1 MRRIGT
7 RRNLGANPT
16 SASTSRAARSSC
28 NNVSGTPSSTLTTQ
42 SRHAGPRTAQSSQS
56 ITTGVP
62 GPGAATFSLSG
73 PLLYAI
79 GSVLSIELSR
89 AARTLT
95 AGTDI
100 WPPAS
105 RPADRR
111 GNTGVSVRVLNVTPM
126 GVTGANQLSFADVPG
141 AWAVIHSEAEE
152 VSLRETTFV
161 VVDLETTGGRATSTP
176 GTPERPPARPDAI
189 TEIGAVKVRGG
200 AVLGEFATL
209 VDPQRSIPPQIVQLT
224 GITTAMVC
232 DAPTI
237 DAVLPMFLEFAGE
250 SVLVAH
256 NAGFDIGFLR
266 AAAQRCDI
274 PWPRPQVLCTVRLA
288 RRVLSREEA
297 PSVRLAALARLFA
310 VAAQPTHRALDDAR
324 ATVEVLHALIE
335 RVGNQGVHTY
345 ADLRWYLPDV
355 TPTQRRKRV
364 LAEGLPHR
372 PGVYLFRGPS
382 GEVLYVGTAI
392 DLRRRVS
399 QYFTGADPR
408 GRMKEM
414 VTLAGAVDH
423 VECAHALE
431 AGVRELRMLAAHA
444 PPYNRRSRF
453 PQRWWWVALTD
464 EAFPRLSVLRGPRH
478 DRTVGPFRSR
488 ADAAQTAALLA
499 RFTGLRTCT
508 ARLARSALHGPA
520 CPEVEVSPCP
530 AARDVTA
537 TQYAAAV
544 ARVAALIDGLDS
556 AALAAAVDEVS
567 ALAEHRHYESAA
579 RLRDRTATAVEA
591 LWRGQRLRALAAL
604 PELIAARPDGP
615 NGQGGYQLAVIRHG
629 QLAAAGTA
637 GRGVPPIPVVD
648 AIRAGAQ
655 TILPAPAPLG
665 GALVEETALIARW
678 LAAPGVRI
686 VRVADEGWSSPL
698 RSAGAWA
705 AWAAVARSA
714 RLAGEQASQT
724 WDSNLL
730 AEPHPSREQLFGRP
744 GVDGSGG
751 LLQPVLPRRQPFS
764 TAG

>member
-1 MRRIGT
+1 V
-7 RRNLGANPT
+7 P
-16 SASTSRAARSSC
+16 
-28 NNVSGTPSSTLTTQ
+28 VLT
-42 SRHAGPRTAQSSQS
+42 
-56 ITTGVP
+56 
-62 GPGAATFSLSG
+62 
-73 PLLYAI
+73 
-79 GSVLSIELSR
+79 
-89 AARTLT
+89 
-95 AGTDI
+95 
-100 WPPAS
+100 
-105 RPADRR
+105 
-111 GNTGVSVRVLNVTPM
+111 VTPM
-126 GVTGANQLSFADVPG
+126 GATGSTQLSFAG
-141 AWAVIHSEAEE
+141 LESAEE
-152 VSLRETTFV
+152 LSLRQTTFV

-176 GTPERPPARPDAI
+176 ARPEGPSARPDAI

-224 GITTAMVC
+224 GITSAMVC

-237 DAVLPMFLEFAGE
+237 DTVLPMFLEFARD

-274 PWPRPQVLCTVRLA
+274 PWPRPPVLCTVRLA

-310 VAAQPTHRALDDAR
+310 VSAQPTHRALDDAR
-324 ATVEVLHALIE
+324 ATVDVLHALIE

-345 ADLRWYLPDV
+345 ADLRSYLPGV
-355 TPTQRRKRV
+355 MPTQRRKRV
-364 LAEGLPHR
+364 LAEGLPRR
-372 PGVYLFRGPS
+372 PGVYLFRGPA
-382 GEVLYVGTAI
+382 GEVLYVGTAV

-399 QYFTGADPR
+399 QYFNGADPR

-453 PQRWWWVALTD
+453 PQRWWWLALTD
-464 EAFPRLSVLRGPRH
+464 EAFPRLSAVRAPRH
-478 DRTVGPFRSR
+478 DRAVGPFRSR
-488 ADAAQTAALLA
+488 ADAADTAALLA

-520 CPEVEVSPCP
+520 CPELEVSPCP

-544 ARVAALIDGLDS
+544 ARVAALIDGLGNT
-556 AALAAAVDEVS
+556 ALAAAVQQVT
-567 ALAEHRHYESAA
+567 ALAEQCHYESAA

-591 LWRGQRLRALAAL
+591 LWRAQRLRALAAL

-615 NGQGGYQLAVIRHG
+615 NGQGGYHLAVIRHG

-637 GRGVPPIPVVD
+637 KRGVPPMPVVD
-648 AIRAGAQ
+648 AIQTGAQ
-655 TILPAPAPLG
+655 AILPAPAPLG

-686 VRVADEGWSSPL
+686 VSVSDIDSAGWASPL
-698 RSAGAWA
+698 RSAGPWA
-705 AWAAVARSA
+705 AWAALARSA
-714 RLAGEQASQT
+714 RLASQQDPGQASRS
-724 WDSNLL
+724 WDSDLL

-744 GVDGSGG
+744 GVDGRAGTR
-751 LLQPVLPRRQPFS
+751 QPVLPRGQPFS
-764 TAG
+764 AAG